1 MANENEPVE
10 PRSLILPIMLTALSA
25 LIYMAVFY
33 YGEQMR
39 ELFQGFGADLP
50 PLTRFFLAS
59 YKYYGFLLL
68 IGVVPYIFDLRQR
81 NRPAVDS
88 RWQQGVAWASFWLST
103 ALFALSIVAAYL
115 PIFQLGAII

>member
-10 PRSLILPIMLTALSA
+10 LRSLILPIILTAISA

-33 YGEQMR
+33 YGGQMR

-68 IGVVPYIFDLRQR
+68 IGLVPYIYDLPRG
-81 NRPAVDS
+81 NRPAANS

-115 PIFQLGAII
+115 PIFQMGAIV